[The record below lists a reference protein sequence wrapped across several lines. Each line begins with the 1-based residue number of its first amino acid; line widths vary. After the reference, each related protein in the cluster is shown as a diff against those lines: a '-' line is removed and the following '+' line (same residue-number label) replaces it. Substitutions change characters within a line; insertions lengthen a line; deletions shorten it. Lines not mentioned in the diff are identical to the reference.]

1 MARDESLL
9 QKALSLV
16 KPEFQAELEKV
27 MKALAA
33 KWDGL
38 SDDQHE
44 NYYWG
49 DGTIGFVFDD
59 NEDSWNALSPIAGL
73 LINPND
79 EDELDDCILDY
90 ICPFEGDE
98 DEHEDAS
105 DEDAFNQSF
114 ETSNYP
120 RLVIS
125 VDADEDKISMLIDQ
139 IEASL
144 QSAGIEKYSID
155 REN

>member
-44 NYYWG
+44 DYYWG

-59 NEDSWNALSPIAGL
+59 NEDSWKALSPVAGL
-73 LINPND
+73 LVNPND

-90 ICPFEGDE
+90 ICPFEGSE

-105 DEDAFNQSF
+105 DDDAFNQSWAAI
-114 ETSNYP
+114 NYP
-120 RLVIS
+120 RVVITL
-125 VDADEDKISMLIDQ
+125 DADEESISKLIDQ
-139 IEASL
+139 IRAAL
-144 QSAGIEKYSID
+144 QSVGIEDYTID
-155 REN
+155 IED